1 MAEPREPESAERES
15 EGQVSEVQSFDTDDA
30 DTPIADSEQIGG
42 YPTSESGEPD
52 EGEELGPDAD
62 QFRDRDVR

>member
-1 MAEPREPESAERES
+1 MAEPREPESD
-15 EGQVSEVQSFDTDDA
+15 GQVSEVERLDTDDA
-30 DTPIADSEQIGG
+30 DTPIADSDQIGG

-52 EGEELGPDAD
+52 EGAELGPDAA